1 MRNNLSF
8 KSPAVPAVSRPSAP
22 ATPKS
27 PKVLAGAVKVEDD
40 GVVEEGVVENVGTL
54 FGPNPADDEEIN
66 GETAKSGR
74 EAPSVSRPTVPFS
87 LP

>member
-8 KSPAVPAVSRPSAP
+8 KSPAVPAVSRPTAP